1 MRRLFNFIGS
11 TSGGGLKRLIYFS
24 RYFNKRNGA
33 DFIISSRLVFLKKKF
48 KKNTYHIFNNNLFN
62 RLFLDYL
69 RLKKIYLTNEPFDI
83 FYSYGVPTYFKVA
96 KKNYLHISNILPFL
110 PLSFYEFNFFIYLKK
125 KYLKKLLVFF
135 SKNADITFCE
145 SSFSKKL
152 LSNYFEKDL
161 VIFQNGDDEQ
171 LRTLRKKNNNYL
183 NIATIVGTIWYKKI
197 NYSFKIFEFLQ
208 KKNLYLKLIII
219 GNPKSI
225 PNHII
230 NNKNVEIKGVLNH
243 NQVID
248 CLKVS
253 KYFICSSLCE
263 NSYNSISEGVSLAET
278 SIVSSIPPHI
288 EFLSKFKKK
297 NLALNTIPL
306 KHFVIK
312 SNFKAASKSL
322 FKWDNL
328 IKDKLI

>member
-1 MRRLFNFIGS
+1 MRCLFNFIGS

-24 RYFNKRNGA
+24 RYFNRRNGA
-33 DFIISSRLVFLKKKF
+33 DFIISSQLVFLKKKF

-83 FYSYGVPTYFKVA
+83 FYSYGVPTYFKIA
-96 KKNYLHISNILPFL
+96 KKNYLHISNILPFM
-110 PLSFYEFNFFIYLKK
+110 PFSYYQFNFFIFLKK
-125 KYLKKLLVFF
+125 KYLKILLVFF
-135 SKNADITFCE
+135 SKNADTLFCE
-145 SSFSKKL
+145 SSYSKKL
-152 LSNYFEKDL
+152 LSNYLKKKL
-161 VIFQNGDDEQ
+161 LIFQNGDDEQ
-171 LRTLRKKNNNYL
+171 LKTLSKNNNNYL

-197 NYSFKIFEFLQ
+197 NYSFKIFVFLQ
-208 KKNLYLKLIII
+208 KKNPNLKLIII
-219 GNPKSI
+219 GNRKFISK
-225 PNHII
+225 HII
-230 NNKNVEIKGVLNH
+230 DNKYVRIKGVLKH
-243 NQVID
+243 KQVID
-248 CLKVS
+248 YLKVS
-253 KYFICSSLCE
+253 KYFICSSSCE

-312 SNFKAASKSL
+312 NNFKAASKSL

>member
-1 MRRLFNFIGS
+1 MRCLFNFIGS

-33 DFIISSRLVFLKKKF
+33 DFIISSQLVFLKKKF

-83 FYSYGVPTYFKVA
+83 FYSYGVPNYFKAA

-110 PLSFYEFNFFIYLKK
+110 PFSFYDHNFFIFLKK
-125 KYLKKLLVFF
+125 KYLKILLVFF
-135 SKNADITFCE
+135 SKNADTFFCE
-145 SSFSKKL
+145 SSYSKKL

-161 VIFQNGDDEQ
+161 VVFQNGDDEQ

-248 CLKVS
+248 YLKVS

-297 NLALNTIPL
+297 ILALNTIPL